1 MKKLSFEYRV
11 RKLEKLL
18 LEDSLDDELDAMSDD
33 IVKNDPYIDID
44 NEVDKKAK
52 DIIDKEPG
60 YFYHADKFGDY
71 PKTYDT
77 IQEWL
82 DDKTID
88 IQLNPDRPH
97 NGDVVK
103 DLNLAIKQLTHI
115 VDGLNYVRRLKK
127 YIKEISDMNVLVAQQ
142 KLVNALRKRIK
153 EEGPKQIE
161 LLNKHKEQFR
171 QFVDDLRVYLES
183 EIRKHV
189 SGGKSYYITSAMSQ
203 NNNFSVDFV
212 VRDNYYKD
220 RTISF

>member
-1 MKKLSFEYRV
+1 MKKLSLEYRV

-18 LEDSLDDELDAMSDD
+18 LEDSLDDELDAMSDE
-33 IVKNDPYIDID
+33 IVKSDPYIDID
-44 NEVDKKAK
+44 DEVDKKAK

-82 DDKTID
+82 DDKVVD

-97 NGDVVK
+97 NGNVVK

-115 VDGLNYVRRLKK
+115 IDGLKYVRRLKK

-142 KLVNALRKRIK
+142 KLVNALRKQIK

-161 LLNKHKEQFR
+161 LLNKHKEQF
-171 QFVDDLRVYLES
+171 
-183 EIRKHV
+183 
-189 SGGKSYYITSAMSQ
+189 
-203 NNNFSVDFV
+203 
-212 VRDNYYKD
+212 
-220 RTISF
+220 